1 MENVRDEQ
9 ENFEVLGL
17 RLRLKREEM
26 LPGVTPR
33 EVVDYV
39 QSEAQA
45 ILNKNQNIN
54 LNQAVVLA
62 ALKIAQEKI
71 ALEKQYQDH
80 VAYLKQTATDALQLI
95 EEVIPTSN

>member
-17 RLRLKREEM
+17 RLRLKRDEM

-33 EVVDYV
+33 EVVDFV

-54 LNQAVVLA
+54 LNQAVILA

-71 ALEKQYQDH
+71 ALEKQLMLYNSSKK
-80 VAYLKQTATDALQLI
+80 LFLLQIKLFTFT
-95 EEVIPTSN
+95 VFTLDL